1 MSTEPDALIRKKML
15 FNNSLFE
22 KEKRTDNRNMFYHN
36 FGSVVVSQSH
46 SMKAGTRYFSLNEYI
61 ITFLSSSQ
69 FFINEYQEVTVSSLT
84 CFTLTLLKTFPLL
97 MNIFTSVLILN
108 VLV

>member
-1 MSTEPDALIRKKML
+1 
-15 FNNSLFE
+15 
-22 KEKRTDNRNMFYHN
+22 
-36 FGSVVVSQSH
+36 
-46 SMKAGTRYFSLNEYI
+46 MKAGIRYFNLNEYI